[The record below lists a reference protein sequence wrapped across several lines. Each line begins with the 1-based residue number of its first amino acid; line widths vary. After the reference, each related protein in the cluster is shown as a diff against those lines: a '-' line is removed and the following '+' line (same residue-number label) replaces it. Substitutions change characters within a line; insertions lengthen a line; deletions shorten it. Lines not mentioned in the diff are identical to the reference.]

1 MFRLAAPILPV
12 RDVEAALAFY
22 ARMGF
27 EVRRYGPAPYGFASR
42 DGVELHLGQVPESD
56 RSKGSAYVFVDDS
69 NAVAAEWRAAGGE
82 VHGPQDTEWGQH
94 EGALV
99 DPDGNIIRFGSPISA
114 AQGATGR
121 TER

>member
-1 MFRLAAPILPV
+1 MFRRAAPILPV

-42 DGVELHLGQVPESD
+42 DGVELHLGQVPDGD
-56 RSKGSAYVFVDDS
+56 RSSASAYVHVDDS
-69 NAVAAEWRAAGGE
+69 DAVAAEWRAAGGE
-82 VHGPQDTEWGQH
+82 VHGPQDTDWAQH

-99 DPDGNIIRFGSPISA
+99 DLDGNVIRFGSPIS
-114 AQGATGR
+114 TTPSTPGR
-121 TER
+121 PEP

>member
-12 RDVEAALAFY
+12 RDVEAALASY

-42 DGVELHLGQVPESD
+42 DTVELHLGQVRDSD
-56 RSKGSAYVFVDDS
+56 RSKGAAYVFVDDS
-69 NAVAAEWRAAGGE
+69 NAVAAEWRAAGAE

-99 DPDGNIIRFGSPISA
+99 DPDGNVIRFGSPMSA
-114 AQGATGR
+114 AQDATGR
-121 TER
+121 ADR

>member
-1 MFRLAAPILPV
+1 MFRRTSPILPV

-27 EVRRYGPAPYGFASR
+27 DVRRYAPAPYGFASR
-42 DGVELHLGQVPESD
+42 DGVELHLGQAPENDPSMA
-56 RSKGSAYVFVDDS
+56 SAYVYVDDAE
-69 NAVAAEWRAAGGE
+69 AVAAEWRAAGAE

-114 AQGATGR
+114 AHSA
-121 TER
+121 